1 MVKGNDGK
9 ATRHSLAIQFLAV
22 LGIAVIAVA
31 GIRAFSN
38 GSNEWHAK
46 SARHEEQRHGDQS
59 NDNAK
64 LNLKVMTDIHK
75 TPNVADITVAKD
87 AGSKDI
93 EDKNLI
99 QFVFS
104 NLDGEEGR
112 EGEVVVKLKPEWAPL
127 GVQRIKEL
135 TTDKFWDE
143 IRVFR
148 ALKNFMVQMGISGDP
163 NIQKKW
169 RNKNIKDD
177 PVVASNA
184 RGTVTFAMAGPGTRT
199 TQIFFNTVNNARLD
213 PEKFAPVGEVIRYSI
228 VGYIL
233 CKFIQMIY
241 LMKVSYSSQ
250 TICVLYTK
258 WNGCN

>member
-9 ATRHSLAIQFLAV
+9 AIRHSLAIQFLAV

-46 SARHEEQRHGDQS
+46 SVRHEEQRHGDQS
-59 NDNAK
+59 NDNPK

-93 EDKNLI
+93 EAKNLI

-177 PVVASNA
+177 PVVGSNA

-213 PEKFAPVGEVIRYSI
+213 PEKFAPFGDVIRYSN
-228 VGYIL
+228 VGYPLQIHSNDLFNESIL
-233 CKFIQMIY
+233 LISNNLC
-241 LMKVSYSSQ
+241 S
-250 TICVLYTK
+250 LY
-258 WNGCN
+258 